1 MGQSIRLLLV
11 LVSVSWATLSVF
23 LAMPTSFWIVLAYIF
38 SDNLDIV
45 WNNYQWLYSW
55 VTIVPKMCHYIDWLV
70 VFNFNILHLSLSLL
84 NALESTPNI
93 SRIGSHSINFLYFFK
108 CKHMT
113 NHGPLQCSSE
123 FSSIVLTF

>member
-113 NHGPLQCSSE
+113 NHGPLQYSSE